1 MRARLVSTSFY
12 YFLTALWIA
21 HDFVFLTNCATVRS
35 FPRYDYGGQKHE
47 KFIEEALG
55 RSSPGSAR
63 LLAELFGG
71 FELGLEYSDSQA
83 IITVGGAATRCQ
95 HQSPCYDRNCKA
107 CYDPLLRIHGKCG
120 GASYF
125 TCKGSLP
132 KPCLPYTCT
141 YKASTSRAG
150 KSIND
155 EAVFIKKFP
164 RYEDVFCLGVEERSR
179 SLKMDNALP
188 VNMTSGENNLENFQR
203 SQDDPEWVMPV
214 PDAVTPCK
222 GYDTCLH
229 LECGKCYDP
238 YLGAH
243 TTCGKLSY
251 YDCRVGLPQECR
263 PVSCTDSNVNEIFP
277 MSEQNAEPRSADNEA
292 KFISQLMVRDFAPL
306 QNG

>member
-1 MRARLVSTSFY
+1 MDVWRK
-12 YFLTALWIA
+12 IA
-21 HDFVFLTNCATVRS
+21 FIWLIANAIIVAHGGTVRS
-35 FPRYDYGGQKHE
+35 FPRYDYEGKDHE
-47 KFIEEALG
+47 QFIQAALG

-71 FELGLEYSDSQA
+71 LEIDLEMSDSQA

-95 HQSPCYDRNCKA
+95 HQSPCYDSKCKA

-125 TCKGSLP
+125 TCRGSLP
-132 KPCLPYTCT
+132 KVCMPYTCT
-141 YKASTSRAG
+141 YKGLTTRSG
-150 KSIND
+150 EPIND
-155 EAVFIKKFP
+155 EPVFVKKFA
-164 RYEDVFCLGVEERSR
+164 RFEDTFCLGNEEKAR
-179 SLKMDNALP
+179 SLEMSNDLP
-188 VNMTSGENNLENFQR
+188 INMTRSDLTK

-277 MSEQNAEPRSADNEA
+277 MSEQNAEPRSADNEP

-306 QNG
+306 QDGRRNCSPPRY